1 MYKKIKMTD
10 KYHSEFDATHVTTCD
25 NVEKRLRNKCAIV
38 CNLSPRPFGKRVRE
52 RDYLAA

>member
-25 NVEKRLRNKCAIV
+25 NVEKRLRNKCATKSLGCATSV
-38 CNLSPRPFGKRVRE
+38 
-52 RDYLAA
+52 